1 MSSNDD
7 IPFSKKGEREIS
19 PFIGQELLYDY
30 ITLQLDPERSIAVEN
45 YVKTNRSAQVEIQ
58 KINNGLTYC
67 DYLSEVEVSRSL
79 IDNIK
84 IPVGYFQVL
93 LQKLNFQ
100 KWPIGLKLGLESLLV
115 SSVVIL
121 ISIFVP
127 WNKILNI
134 QFFQKSDVVV
144 SEINNQYS
152 KEVVELEIPKKEA
165 EKNESQ
171 TTVVFEDEAAGTG
184 AKPIPPAPSVA
195 VVSVTPASAVATA
208 TPSVAPVAV
217 ATTLPLKASP
227 TTAPTTT
234 AAAVATPAVIEKD
247 KKTGGFLYRGVLK
260 VVNAPANSPKLVQ
273 IVKDFGGRKAGEVEL
288 GWTKGTGSYFHFT
301 MPEAK
306 YDQLQTAFKEYGD
319 LNLIKEKHD
328 RIMPDGIIR
337 LIIDV
342 VESDKPKQ
350 PAKLEPKSQEDNPL
364 PAPEGTSP

>member
-1 MSSNDD
+1 MSNGDD

-45 YVKTNRSAQVEIQ
+45 YVKSNRSAQVEIQ

-144 SEINNQYS
+144 SEINSQYS
-152 KEVVELEIPKKEA
+152 KETVEIEIPKKEA

-171 TTVVFEDEAAGTG
+171 TTVVFEDESAGSG
-184 AKPIPPAPSVA
+184 AKPILPAP
-195 VVSVTPASAVATA
+195 
-208 TPSVAPVAV
+208 
-217 ATTLPLKASP
+217 
-227 TTAPTTT
+227 T
-234 AAAVATPAVIEKD
+234 AAAVAATPPQTAVPSQTVTPSPATTPVKAIPTLAATAVKAVAAATPVAVEKD

-288 GWTKGTGSYFHFT
+288 GWTKGSGSYFHFT

-306 YDQLQTAFKEYGD
+306 YEQLQAAFKEYGD

-350 PAKLEPKSQEDNPL
+350 PAKLEPKSQEDNPI
-364 PAPEGTSP
+364 PAPEEASP

>member
-45 YVKTNRSAQVEIQ
+45 YVKANRSAQVEIQ

-134 QFFQKSDVVV
+134 QFFQKSDVVI

-152 KEVVELEIPKKEA
+152 KEAVELEIPKKEA

-171 TTVVFEDEAAGTG
+171 TTVVFEDESVGTG
-184 AKPIPPAPSVA
+184 IKPSATVQPSPAPTATVAA
-195 VVSVTPASAVATA
+195 VVAGAPTPSATPIKA
-208 TPSVAPVAV
+208 TPS
-217 ATTLPLKASP
+217 ATMTPA
-227 TTAPTTT
+227 
-234 AAAVATPAVIEKD
+234 AAAVIATVLPE

-288 GWTKGTGSYFHFT
+288 GWTKGSGSYFHFT

-306 YDQLQTAFKEYGD
+306 YEQLQVAFKEYGD

-328 RIMPDGIIR
+328 RVMPDGIIR

-350 PAKLEPKSQEDNPL
+350 PAKLEPKSQEDTPL
-364 PAPEGTSP
+364 PVPEETSP